1 MRGTADQRGMF
12 FAGDGIMEAI
22 REYLL
27 SITAAGILCS
37 VVKRIL
43 GEKGT
48 SASVGKLITALF
60 MVITVISPIKHL
72 LSIDDID
79 FSLQFRQ
86 EAKNVVQDGEN
97 YASVSIR
104 KVIEERTEAYI
115 LEKAKDIGAEID
127 VTVYL
132 TEDVYPIPYR
142 VRISGYVSPLQ
153 KLTIR
158 KCLEE
163 LGIAEEDQEWI

>member
-1 MRGTADQRGMF
+1 
-12 FAGDGIMEAI
+12 MEAI

-27 SITAAGILCS
+27 SITAAGVLCS

-43 GEKGT
+43 GQKGT
-48 SASVGKLITALF
+48 SVSVGKLITALF
-60 MVITVISPIKHL
+60 MLITVISPIKHF
-72 LSIDDID
+72 LSIDDFN
-79 FSLQFRQ
+79 FSMNFRQ
-86 EAKNVVQDGEN
+86 EAENVVQEGEN
-97 YASVSIR
+97 FASTSIR

-115 LEKAKDIGAEID
+115 LDKAKEIGAEID

-132 TEDVYPIPYR
+132 TEDIYPVPYR
-142 VRISGYVSPLQ
+142 ARISGDVSPLQ

-158 KCLEE
+158 NCLEE

>member
-1 MRGTADQRGMF
+1 
-12 FAGDGIMEAI
+12 MEAI
-22 REYLL
+22 REYIL

-37 VVKRIL
+37 TIKRML

-48 SASVGKLITALF
+48 SASVGKFITALF
-60 MVITVISPIKHL
+60 MVITVISPIKHI
-72 LSIDDID
+72 LSIDDFD

-86 EAKNVVQDGEN
+86 EAEDVVQDGE
-97 YASVSIR
+97 YFASASIR

-115 LEKAKDIGAEID
+115 LDRAKEIGAEID

-132 TEDVYPIPYR
+132 TEDIYPVPYR
-142 VRISGYVSPLQ
+142 VRISGDVSPLQ

>member
-1 MRGTADQRGMF
+1 MIILINKF
-12 FAGDGIMEAI
+12 NFI
-22 REYLL
+22 RKL
-27 SITAAGILCS
+27 S
-37 VVKRIL
+37 
-43 GEKGT
+43 
-48 SASVGKLITALF
+48 
-60 MVITVISPIKHL
+60 

-115 LEKAKDIGAEID
+115 LDKANEIGAEIE
-127 VTVYL
+127 VAVYL

-142 VRISGYVSPLQ
+142 VRISGNVSPLQ